1 MHRLFIKPDNNN
13 NNNNDDDTN
22 NDDDDNND
30 RNKQEIDEKFSP
42 SQNWF
47 LFWELGFGDFTVG
60 LVFKKL
66 LIEFLLG
73 LFFSPS
79 WQHPKANPTL
89 AETKLKPILFQWN
102 LTSQFSSE
110 ILQEN
115 KLYLDVKFNSAIVS

>member
-1 MHRLFIKPDNNN
+1 MHRLFIKPDNNNN

-47 LFWELGFGDFTVG
+47 LFWELEFGDFTVG

-79 WQHPKANPTL
+79 W
-89 AETKLKPILFQWN
+89 
-102 LTSQFSSE
+102 
-110 ILQEN
+110 
-115 KLYLDVKFNSAIVS
+115 